1 MTLMFPR
8 LARNFARNGY
18 YPTDEITL
26 ERILQTLAPTASGR
40 MRICDPCA
48 GEGVALAETAH
59 ALGRDLVEA
68 CAVEYDRGR
77 AAHARTLLDRV
88 LHSDLFDTMIS
99 RQSFGLLWLNPP
111 YGDLVS
117 DHSGASQYQ
126 GSGRRRLEKAFY
138 QRCLPLL
145 QYGGILVF
153 IVPHYVLDDE
163 LCGWLCNHFTELRI
177 YAAADP
183 TFKQVVIFGIR
194 VRRQDLARPRDVA
207 QVRERLQAIGAGQEL
222 AEVLPESW
230 PWEPYA
236 VLSVSSDMEHFYQLT
251 LEPEQ
256 FASEIHRLGGLW
268 PDFILHFGQSGVQP
282 RPPVR
287 ELSRWHLAL
296 ALAAG
301 AISGVVTSRSGRVLA
316 LKGDTYKDKVR
327 KTEFTEDEDG
337 NVSEVRILTDRF
349 IPIIRAWEMTPGSP
363 NHGRVLTI
371 SSSPTPNDEP
381 SAPLPASE
389 PHRER
394 PQPLFF
400 PGQIVMTAAVNHLVE
415 TGQFNPA
422 SILKR
427 HLEGDWGNLSDDD
440 WNLNQRALTHGD
452 RLFSSY
458 DVDTGDESRI
468 WIITESDRS
477 VTTLLLP
484 SDY

>member
-1 MTLMFPR
+1 MALMFPR

-26 ERILQTLAPTASGR
+26 ERILQALSPATGR

-48 GEGVALAETAH
+48 GEGVALAEAAH
-59 ALGRDLVEA
+59 VLGRERVEA
-68 CAVEYDRGR
+68 CAVEYDGER

-111 YGDLVS
+111 YGDLVA
-117 DHSGASQYQ
+117 DHSGASQHQ

-145 QYGGILVF
+145 QYGGVLVF

-194 VRRQDLARPRDVA
+194 VRRQDLARPRDIA
-207 QVRERLQAIGAGQEL
+207 QVREHLQAIGAEQGL

-236 VLSVSSDMEHFYQLT
+236 VLSASGDMEHFYQLT

-256 FASEIHRLGGLW
+256 FAGEIHRLGGLW
-268 PDFILHFGQSGVQP
+268 HDFTLHFGQAGVQP

-301 AISGVVTSRSGRVLA
+301 AISGIVTSRSGRVLV

-363 NHGRVLTI
+363 NLGRVLTI
-371 SSSPTPNDEP
+371 SSSPSTNDEP
-381 SAPLPASE
+381 PAPSPASGSIQE
-389 PHRER
+389 GSE
-394 PQPLFF
+394 PLFL
-400 PGQIVMTAAVNHLVE
+400 PEQVVMTAAIHQLVE
-415 TGQFNPA
+415 AGLLKPA
-422 SILKR
+422 PYLKR
-427 HLEGDWGNLSDDD
+427 HLEGDWGNLDDQD
-440 WNLNQRALTHGD
+440 WNANQQALNHGD

-458 DVDTGDESRI
+458 DVDAGDESRI
-468 WIITESDRS
+468 WIITEADRS
-477 VTTLLLP
+477 VTTILLP

>member
-1 MTLMFPR
+1 MALMFPR

-18 YPTDEITL
+18 YPTDEATL
-26 ERILQTLAPTASGR
+26 ERTLQALVPATDGR
-40 MRICDPCA
+40 MRILDPCA
-48 GEGVALAETAH
+48 GEGVALAEAAH
-59 ALGRDLVEA
+59 ALGRDQVEA
-68 CAVEYDRGR
+68 CAIEYDAER

-88 LHSDLFDTMIS
+88 LHSDLFDTMVS

-111 YGDLVS
+111 YGDLVA
-117 DHSGASQYQ
+117 DQSGASQYQ
-126 GSGRRRLEKAFY
+126 SNGRRRLEKAFY

-145 QYGGILVF
+145 QYGGTLVF

-163 LCGWLCNHFTELRI
+163 LCGWLCNHFTALRV
-177 YAAADP
+177 YAASDP

-194 VRRQDLARPRDVA
+194 VRRQELAKPRDIV
-207 QVRERLQAIGAGQEL
+207 QVRNYLQAIGAGQEQ
-222 AEVLPESW
+222 AQVLPESW

-236 VLSVSSDMEHFYQLT
+236 VLPANSDMEHFYQLA

-256 FASEIHRLGGLW
+256 FAGEIQRLGGLW
-268 PDFILHFGQSGVQP
+268 TDFTLHFGQAGSQP

-301 AISGVVTSRSGRVLA
+301 AISGVVTSKAGRVLI

-327 KTEFTEDEDG
+327 KTEFTEDEHG

-349 IPIIRAWEMTPGSP
+349 IPIIRAWEMTPSSP

-371 SSSPTPNDEP
+371 SSSPSSHEEKT
-381 SAPLPASE
+381 APLSAAGS
-389 PHRER
+389 
-394 PQPLFF
+394 PQLLFQ
-400 PGQIVMTAAVNHLVE
+400 PGQVVMTAAVHHLVE
-415 TGQFNPA
+415 TGLLNP
-422 SILKR
+422 SPYLKR
-427 HLEGDWGNLSDDD
+427 HLEGDWGNLDEEDRIA
-440 WNLNQRALTHGD
+440 NQRALAHDD

-458 DVDTGDESRI
+458 DIDAGDESRI
-468 WIITESDRS
+468 WIITDADRS